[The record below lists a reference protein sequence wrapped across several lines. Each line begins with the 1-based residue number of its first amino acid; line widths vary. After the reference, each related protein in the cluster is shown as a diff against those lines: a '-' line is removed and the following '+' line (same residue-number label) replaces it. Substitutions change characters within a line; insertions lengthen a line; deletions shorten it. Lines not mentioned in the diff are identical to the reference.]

1 MSSWVKVTRGRM
13 PKPVPNGGSRNGPG
27 RIPFLLNIK
36 PYRPFRQ
43 TPYPVRKERKEGYG
57 EEYEDM
63 QSFEELLEQQHD
75 YSSGTEDSYER
86 YQYSQN
92 ASKNYTQADKR
103 SSLYQQFYKQIQE
116 EYDKQRPA
124 DCVVLSVTKQ
134 QTDYA
139 KSIGHCLQDRG
150 LVVEMIYLQSESGL
164 TRALQDVRSDG
175 SAFCILIEQTNVA
188 LSSCTV
194 IIFYESLKIHRNMPS
209 DRAME
214 FVTAE
219 FGRVHAER
227 QEKEREEI
235 AVKAADLA
243 DDYLEREKCDKHAV
257 PLSTRHLLF
266 LLGEGKHLYGEEL
279 STLAEYIRSRQEE
292 LQGGCSRCRSAGPPP
307 ETDSSSYLGM
317 RKLLPS
323 GLSKPPPLL
332 PTPGRPPLLEHP
344 GHPQGKQAPL
354 LPTPGPY
361 PKTKPPPLLSMQG
374 RQGPPHG
381 APLPPQKRLLMGDKP
396 GLLPIPGQCLFLPN
410 PSFPQNNSRLSASL
424 GIPLGSYL
432 RRTGPK

>member
-75 YSSGTEDSYER
+75 YSSATEDSYER

-292 LQGGCSRCRSAGPPP
+292 LQGPPP

-354 LPTPGPY
+354 LPTPAGPY

-396 GLLPIPGQCLFLPN
+396 GLLPIPGGPSRPN
-410 PSFPQNNSRLSASL
+410 MP
-424 GIPLGSYL
+424 
-432 RRTGPK
+432 RR